1 MNPKCSLRF
10 LQQIQTA
17 ILNPDNV
24 AIDEESGYFTDPA
37 LLARVPG
44 LMLTLAGIYLSI
56 CFVACLMITEPQT
69 CSTPEL
75 VRFVSGVIY
84 IMAAAGYANP
94 ALPQ

>member
-1 MNPKCSLRF
+1 M
-10 LQQIQTA
+10 
-17 ILNPDNV
+17 
-24 AIDEESGYFTDPA
+24 AIDEKSGYFTDPA

-75 VRFVSGVIY
+75 VQSLPVTVTFLLLSPIFV
-84 IMAAAGYANP
+84 
-94 ALPQ
+94 

>member
-1 MNPKCSLRF
+1 M
-10 LQQIQTA
+10 
-17 ILNPDNV
+17 NPDNL
-24 AIDEESGYFTDPA
+24 AIDEESGYFTEPA

-75 VRFVSGVIY
+75 V
-84 IMAAAGYANP
+84 
-94 ALPQ
+94 Q